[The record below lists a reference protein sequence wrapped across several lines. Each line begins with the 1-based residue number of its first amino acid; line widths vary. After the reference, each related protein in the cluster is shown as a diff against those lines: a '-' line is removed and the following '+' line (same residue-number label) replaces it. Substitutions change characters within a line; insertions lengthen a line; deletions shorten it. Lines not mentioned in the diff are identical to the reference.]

1 MKNAMKI
8 LSILLLA
15 GSLSLSN
22 AKANNKFNVNIKDQT
37 KVQVELTEFGDN
49 YSIEIR
55 NSIGEKIYETHN
67 LSIVN
72 LKFSVDLLNQ
82 EKGLYHLIVKNDVKM
97 KKVPILIG
105 EQFVSINTNQI
116 KTTFFPQLEKN
127 GNSVLVKVISNGE
140 SDLQLDILNDLGI
153 NLYHTQI
160 GGQNGMVGKKFWFE
174 PGDYIVTFNSN
185 DYQFQKELNI
195 K

>member
-15 GSLSLSN
+15 GSLSLTNVEAS
-22 AKANNKFNVNIKDQT
+22 NKFNVNIIDQT
-37 KVQVELTEFGDN
+37 KVQVELSEFGNN
-49 YSIEIR
+49 YSIEIN
-55 NSIGEKIYETHN
+55 NSIGESIYETHN

-72 LKFSVDLLNQ
+72 LKFSVDLINQ
-82 EKGLYHLIVKNDVKM
+82 EKGLYHLILKNDQQM
-97 KKVPILIG
+97 KKIPILIG
-105 EQFVSINTNQI
+105 DQLVSVNTNQI

-127 GNSVLVKVISNGE
+127 GNSVLVKVISNE
-140 SDLQLDILNDLGI
+140 EIDLQMDISNDLGKK
-153 NLYHTQI
+153 LYHTQI

-174 PGDYIVTFNSN
+174 SGDYIVTFNST
-185 DYQFQKELNI
+185 DYQFQRELNI

>member
-1 MKNAMKI
+1 MKI

-55 NSIGEKIYETHN
+55 NSIGENIYETHN
-67 LSIVN
+67 LNIVN